1 MPTNNHVQKEKFAED
16 RALLSQQNKEYAES
30 LAKDIAKKEEKD
42 KIRFEAEQKELRKKT
57 IQDYREKLKGTVS
70 QGPLRLLVRYPNGSR
85 LILSFSPSQPMTSL
99 FDAIILN
106 PACPDY
112 FSVRSVYPRA
122 EIHCYPAWYHTIF
135 NAEFKDET
143 EKGANNVA
151 KETNEVKC
159 LETIPN
165 NSILYVNLIQ

>member
-1 MPTNNHVQKEKFAED
+1 MKGNLEPIVANNA
-16 RALLSQQNKEYAES
+16 SWP
-30 LAKDIAKKEEKD
+30 IP
-42 KIRFEAEQKELRKKT
+42 
-57 IQDYREKLKGTVS
+57 GTVS